1 MTSRVIN
8 YMKSGAADDVSAAGR
23 LFEICHAE
31 LYLMPL
37 RLVANDSLAMKVAPH
52 QLEPGRFG

>member
-1 MTSRVIN
+1 VTAAKIEL
-8 YMKSGAADDVSAAGR
+8 MKSKTAGDVSAAGR
-23 LFEICHAE
+23 LFDGLCQS
-31 LYLMPL
+31 YLMLL